1 MRSRRLSSGQA
12 AVLGALALPAL
23 LLATLGVLEAGNAYQ
38 QSLAASRAAA
48 VAVAAV
54 ADLVGPG
61 VEGEALPSFAA
72 EVADAA
78 ARRAVGDAAEVVSVE
93 ARWGGPPEETSPYPG
108 GPIRT
113 VVPLPQFDPG
123 STTLRWGEEHGFSYR
138 FPTYWVASETR
149 AIQPRMGTYQD
160 VWATKQRVT
169 VPGQPHEHNYT
180 DRGLDIFAGTLWGS
194 IVWTGVVCIPF
205 FPKPI
210 CWPVAGTG
218 FGWSTNPVVV
228 AFWMFQRDYT
238 SRTQDGWSLLT
249 RDSHFYTSRE
259 ERVQVGA
266 AWRTDRW
273 LEQVGWSVRRAMSDP
288 NPQEGVVGE
297 YAVYMGDRDEE
308 WNAVREPDRM
318 VSRLVSVSVSVRLRA
333 LTPLAGFWVDRL
345 VVRRAA
351 TGEARL

>member
-23 LLATLGVLEAGNAYQ
+23 LLATLGVLEAGNAYR

-108 GPIRT
+108 GPIRA
-113 VVPLPQFDPG
+113 VVPLPRFDPG

-149 AIQPRMGTYQD
+149 AIQPQMGTYTD
-160 VWATKQRVT
+160 VWASKQQVT
-169 VPGQPHEHNYT
+169 VPGQPHEHEYA
-180 DRGLDIFAGTLWGS
+180 DSGLRLFTLTLWGE
-194 IVWTGVVCIPF
+194 IRWKGVVCIWGL
-205 FPKPI
+205 PKPV
-210 CWPVAGTG
+210 CWPVGG
-218 FGWSTNPVVV
+218 YGVGWSGHPVGY
-228 AFWMFQRDYT
+228 WMTPFDYN
-238 SRTQDGWSLLT
+238 SRTYDGQSSLG
-249 RDSHFYTSRE
+249 RDQYFYSSRTDWMWA
-259 ERVQVGA
+259 GSA
-266 AWRTDRW
+266 LRTDRW
-273 LEQVGWSVRRAMSDP
+273 LEQAEWSIRRAVSDP

-297 YAVYMGDRDEE
+297 YAVYMGDREEE

-333 LTPLAGFWVDRL
+333 LTPLVGFWADGL

-351 TGEARL
+351 VAEVRL